1 MFYNRIRQKI
11 VSGAS
16 RKNLKY
22 EWYQNTNDHS
32 VTCRRLSIVIFIC
45 VVMVIL
51 QFNKPVSNHLKI
63 SIRRTKVQLI
73 LIFRLN
79 HVFSRRFVQILQPIF
94 RQFVNLI
101 NHNTIQR
108 YSRWNRSN
116 CMLSEEKEQRK
127 LINANVITRHNTIV
141 IMCDEQLQISS
152 FSLFKHFPINVSDLT
167 IKLKNWNN

>member
-45 VVMVIL
+45 VVMVML

-79 HVFSRRFVQILQPIF
+79 HVFSRRFGQILQPIF

-101 NHNTIQR
+101 NHNTIQL

-116 CMLSEEKEQRK
+116 CMLSEKKSKGNWSMLMSSQD
-127 LINANVITRHNTIV
+127 ITLLLYCVMSNCRY
-141 IMCDEQLQISS
+141 
-152 FSLFKHFPINVSDLT
+152 PVSAYSN
-167 IKLKNWNN
+167 IFQ